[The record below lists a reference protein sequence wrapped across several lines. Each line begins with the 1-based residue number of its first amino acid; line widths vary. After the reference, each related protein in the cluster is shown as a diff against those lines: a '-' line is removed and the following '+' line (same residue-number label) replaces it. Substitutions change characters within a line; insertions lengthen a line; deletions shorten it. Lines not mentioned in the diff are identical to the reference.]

1 MVLYQ
6 TKNYCTGKRN
16 YQQSEKKTCGMGK
29 KKMQTIYDEKLTS
42 KISYNS
48 VAKKRQMT
56 QFKNWTKDL
65 NRLFSKEDIQ
75 KATR

>member
-1 MVLYQ
+1 
-6 TKNYCTGKRN
+6 
-16 YQQSEKKTCGMGK
+16 
-29 KKMQTIYDEKLTS
+29 MQTIYDEKLTS
-42 KISYNS
+42 KMSYNS

-65 NRLFSKEDIQ
+65 NRLFSKEDTQ